1 MRRNTVSEELP
12 SARVLA
18 QCPRAERCRS
28 VKLAWLTSTVTARK
42 LRMSGEEAVWDVLQ
56 GHVTAARRPSPR
68 LLKVFIASTRTDFA
82 EERRQLL
89 EVVGPEL
96 QSQYDNL
103 GLEVELVDMHYGTA
117 SDPAL
122 DAPLFEDHLHEIR
135 HCHAV
140 SRGCFFLCLVG
151 NKYLPYALPRRLDGE
166 TYEALYAAAADL
178 SLRADLLHT
187 CFCRDDAAPAATYV
201 LQQPSDVTTA
211 EWASTAASLA
221 QVVQAAARHLLS
233 AEGAG
238 QPAAARYRQLALS
251 AVERQFSHA
260 LGLAPGTAHRILA
273 VVRDWEKLPPPEEWE
288 AEGAGAGP
296 LDFQDPPGPQ
306 REQLKNFRD
315 RLAASLPNENRVYL
329 AVPWSSSSAGLD
341 PDSEEHEAY
350 LTKFRELATAKLK
363 ALIARSLEEEPEV
376 KARNKAVQ
384 EVFQEAQS
392 HLELISSPDMEP
404 SLQDPGGGWSE
415 CLDKVKAMMVAAAQG
430 TGRHPPV
437 VVRGGP
443 GSGKTLLLAAVHRQ
457 CADWLGDGVVRVF
470 RACGA
475 TPRSAYNL
483 ELLRILCQHLRLLLD
498 PADAD
503 AGAAPPIPKDA
514 SFDPLYVN
522 NWFQTL
528 LRRFEEGAAAPPAA
542 AASPPPVLVVLLDD
556 LQRLNP
562 LDSDIVAALSWL
574 PVSLPRRVHV
584 VATSALPPDQLK
596 ITPLQR
602 ERFRASDCCVE
613 LAGAVEPAELERR
626 VESSLEQLEEQV
638 GRLAVSRLAAF
649 LTATEF
655 GLCETE
661 LLELLMPTTGG
672 ALSLAAGHF
681 SFSSMCA
688 VRRRMGDLLQEK
700 LMSGRLLVCWRHELA
715 REVARR
721 RYLHSQDVLRATHA
735 EVGNLFFSEFSG
747 QQASEGDGD
756 AEESAPSPTENK
768 ETPFQTSFLPDDVTY
783 SLRHVEES
791 WIHLLKAGD
800 SCRLKQLTVCNFDF
814 LLAAVQTVSVSYLR
828 CVLEHVRCYLLD
840 RDLEL
845 VYYTIRKSSDVLTR
859 DPLQLGAQVVCW
871 LRPVAD
877 DSGDLVSH
885 MITAAMA
892 WCDGYTAPLLV
903 PLNGWLQPPLPLQIK
918 SLHCPAGVKLLE
930 PTPSG
935 QHLVVVPHNGDP
947 QLWHVMSNTLTH
959 TFKGHS
965 GPVLCLA
972 ITKQSQYLLTG
983 SDDISIIVWDLKSL
997 QLKLRIYEHIA
1008 PVLCLTPALSNAVIV
1023 SGGEDSRIIITSL
1036 LTGDVVMKID
1046 HHRGPVTAVKVTAAG
1061 DVLVSGS
1068 SDSTVCLWSLEN
1080 FNLLNSISLASP
1092 VTFLDVSLDSVFLVA
1107 ACEDNQL
1114 YLRSLATGTEI
1125 HCLRGHKAEIRSVC
1139 LAQDNCRAVVGG
1151 SDGKIYIFDMHSGR
1165 LSRTLTSHTTEVS
1178 GVKVTEKDDFL
1189 ISSGGNRITFWSFR
1203 RDDATGHTTSIRKTS
1218 QHSQQMHSAAITCLD
1233 ISRDG
1238 TMAVTGGVDSL
1249 VNIWQLNT
1257 HELHSTLEGHFAS
1270 VTCVAFSP
1278 NGLFAVSGSEDKTA
1292 RVWGLTLGL
1301 VVSVFKGHQATI
1313 TAVTAMMDSRRVVTA
1328 DRQGILAVWLA
1339 DNATLL
1345 HSCGGPS
1352 QCLAITNSMK
1362 YVVCGNG
1369 DTSLRIWAVNREDER
1384 YTVSHS
1390 EEITCFVLTMDSQY
1404 VITGSRDMS
1413 LKVWQVAGG
1422 KLAQVL
1428 VGHSDHVTCVAVS
1441 ILNKSLVVSGSR
1453 DSNLIVWDINTGN
1466 DIHILSGH
1474 LGCVTTV
1481 KVSGDGSLAV
1491 SGSEDKSIIVW
1502 DTRRGRPLSC
1512 LQLQVPILSLEMST
1526 DCSRIAVH
1534 LLESRQLPII
1544 CLHNTPATY
1553 VKMPSYVAPAKEVED
1568 LRPTGPKRPMRRLL
1582 KKEVS
1587 LDTYTWQKKYGHL
1600 TSSIMMA
1607 AVDERLKRRFSVS
1620 ASMEE
1625 ISKIP
1630 TKGST
1635 MGSQQCVGP
1644 EQAALAQSQHFDQL
1658 EALWNKR
1665 SPPRRR
1671 HNQSL
1676 SKQNSR
1682 SSRRDSSDNDE
1693 RTPGEE
1699 IVDFPGDRVC
1709 V

>member
-1 MRRNTVSEELP
+1 
-12 SARVLA
+12 
-18 QCPRAERCRS
+18 
-28 VKLAWLTSTVTARK
+28 
-42 LRMSGEEAVWDVLQ
+42 
-56 GHVTAARRPSPR
+56 
-68 LLKVFIASTRTDFA
+68 
-82 EERRQLL
+82 
-89 EVVGPEL
+89 
-96 QSQYDNL
+96 
-103 GLEVELVDMHYGTA
+103 MHY
-117 SDPAL
+117 DQLFPVPA
-122 DAPLFEDHLHEIR
+122 FEW
-135 HCHAV
+135 
-140 SRGCFFLCLVG
+140 
-151 NKYLPYALPRRLDGE
+151 
-166 TYEALYAAAADL
+166 
-178 SLRADLLHT
+178 
-187 CFCRDDAAPAATYV
+187 
-201 LQQPSDVTTA
+201 QPPWCCSDVTTA

-233 AEGAG
+233 AESTG

-260 LGLAPGTAHRILA
+260 LGLAPGTAHRIVA

-288 AEGAGAGP
+288 AEAEGAGP

-329 AVPWSSSSAGLD
+329 AVPWSSSSPGLD

-350 LTKFRELATAKLK
+350 LTKFRELVTAKLK

-457 CADWLGDGVVRVF
+457 CAGWLGDGVVRVF

-528 LRRFEEGAAAPPAA
+528 LRRFEEGAPAPTATS
-542 AASPPPVLVVLLDD
+542 ASPPPVLVVLLDD

-672 ALSLAAGHF
+672 ALCLAAGHF

-1313 TAVTAMMDSRRVVTA
+1313 TAVAAMMDSRRVVTA

-1699 IVDFPGDRVC
+1699 IVGAFGDNEKSTAVRDPRLTQSC
-1709 V
+1709 ITQ

>member
-1 MRRNTVSEELP
+1 MNAEEII
-12 SARVLA
+12 
-18 QCPRAERCRS
+18 QE
-28 VKLAWLTSTVTARK
+28 
-42 LRMSGEEAVWDVLQ
+42 VLQ
-56 GHVTAARRPSPR
+56 GHLTSPKWPTPR
-68 LLKVFIASTRTDFA
+68 LVKIFIASTRTDFA
-82 EERRQLL
+82 EERKNLL

-96 QSQYDNL
+96 QSQYDQL
-103 GLEVELVDMHYGTA
+103 GLEVELVDMHYGTEA
-117 SDPAL
+117 DPAY

-135 HCHAV
+135 ECHRV

-151 NKYLPYALPRRLDGE
+151 NKYLPCTLPDKLE
-166 TYEALYAAAADL
+166 LEQYEALYSTSRDL
-178 SLRADLLHT
+178 GLKADLLDT
-187 CFCRDDAAPAATYV
+187 WYSRDDTNYV
-201 LQQPSDVTTA
+201 LRQPSDVRTE
-211 EWASTAASLA
+211 EWRAQCQELQEVIQGASRELAANETRA
-221 QVVQAAARHLLS
+221 VPTKFRHLT
-233 AEGAG
+233 
-238 QPAAARYRQLALS
+238 YS

-260 LGLAPGTAHRILA
+260 LGLAPGTAHHILA
-273 VVRDWEKLPPPEEWE
+273 VIRDWEKLEENQ
-288 AEGAGAGP
+288 P
-296 LDFQDPPGPQ
+296 DFQDLDLEGQPHKRY

-315 RLAASLPNENRVYL
+315 RLAASLPNENRAYL
-329 AVPWSSSSAGLD
+329 AVPWKPGGLD

-350 LTKFRELATAKLK
+350 LSKFREIVSAKLQT
-363 ALIARSLEEEPEV
+363 LINRSLEEEPEI
-376 KARNKAVQ
+376 KARNKTVQ
-384 EVFQEAQS
+384 EVFQETLS
-392 HLELISSPDMEP
+392 HLALCQQHMSSEEAVDWAGTETLDRIKTLMVTSYETAG
-404 SLQDPGGGWSE
+404 PGTRHGPVLVHGSH
-415 CLDKVKAMMVAAAQG
+415 G
-430 TGRHPPV
+430 TGKSSLIGAVYSSCESWFGRRLLRI
-437 VVRGGP
+437 VRF
-443 GSGKTLLLAAVHRQ
+443 S
-457 CADWLGDGVVRVF
+457 
-470 RACGA
+470 GA

-483 ELLRILCQHLRLLLD
+483 ELLRVICQQLCLLLHLSD
-498 PADAD
+498 
-503 AGAAPPIPKDA
+503 GFLPKDA

-528 LRRFEEGAAAPPAA
+528 IRRFEESATNEL
-542 AASPPPVLVVLLDD
+542 LVILIDD
-556 LQRLNP
+556 LHHLNP

-574 PVSLPRRVHV
+574 PISLPRNVHIV
-584 VATSALPPDQLK
+584 GTTALPPESLK
-596 ITPLQR
+596 LTPVQR
-602 ERFRASDCCVE
+602 ERFRSPDCYIE
-613 LAGAVEPAELERR
+613 LQPNPGVTTLEPRIEAALDELEA
-626 VESSLEQLEEQV
+626 LY
-638 GRLAVSRLAAF
+638 GRLAVARLASF
-649 LTATEF
+649 LTCSEF
-655 GLCETE
+655 GLSETE
-661 LLELLMPTTGG
+661 LLELLMPTSNIG
-672 ALSLAAGHF
+672 ATLTLSSGNYNF
-681 SFSSMCA
+681 STLCA
-688 VRRRMGDLLQEK
+688 VRRRMEPLIREK
-700 LMSGRLLVCWRHELA
+700 LMSGKMLVCWRHDLTS
-715 REVARR
+715 EVARK
-721 RYLHSQDVLRATHA
+721 RYLQSQDSLRSAHGEIA
-735 EVGNLFFSEFSG
+735 NLFFSEFS
-747 QQASEGDGD
+747 QQGSEAETEEAD
-756 AEESAPSPTENK
+756 ASPTENK
-768 ETPFQTSFLPDDVTY
+768 ETPFQTTLQLDDVTY

-800 SCRLKQLTVCNFDF
+800 SNRLKQLTVCNFDF

-859 DPLQLGAQVVCW
+859 DPLQLGAQVICW

-877 DSGDLVSH
+877 SSGDLVSH
-885 MITAAMA
+885 MITCAMA

-918 SLHCPAGVKLLE
+918 SLHCPAGVKLIE

-935 QHLVVVPHNGDP
+935 QHVVVIPNTGDP
-947 QLWHVMSNTLTH
+947 QLWHVMSNSLTH

-997 QLKLRIYEHIA
+997 NLKLRIYEHIA
-1008 PVLCLTPALSNAVIV
+1008 PVLSLTPALNNSVIV

-1046 HHRGPVTAVKVTAAG
+1046 HHRGPVTSVKVNTAG

-1068 SDSTVCLWSLEN
+1068 SDSTICLWSLEN
-1080 FNLLNSISLASP
+1080 FNLLNTISLP
-1092 VTFLDVSLDSVFLVA
+1092 YPITMLDVSSDSVFLVA

-1125 HCLRGHKAEIRSVC
+1125 HSLRGHKAEIRSLC

-1165 LSRTLTSHTTEVS
+1165 LSRTLTSHATDVT
-1178 GVKVTEKDDFL
+1178 GVKVTDKDDFL
-1189 ISSGGNRITFWSFR
+1189 LTAGGNRITFWSFR
-1203 RDDATGHTTSIRKTS
+1203 REDAIGPTSGGLSPVSNSRKTS
-1218 QHSQQMHSAAITCLD
+1218 QQSLQSHTAPVTCLD

-1238 TMAVTGGVDSL
+1238 LMAVTGSVDSL

-1257 HELHSTLEGHFAS
+1257 HELHSTLEGHFAA

-1301 VVSVFKGHQATI
+1301 VVSAFKGHQATV
-1313 TAVTAMMDSRRVVTA
+1313 TAVAVMLDSRRVVSS
-1328 DRQGILAVWLA
+1328 DRQGVLAVWLA

-1345 HSCGGPS
+1345 HSCIGPGM
-1352 QCLAITNSMK
+1352 CLAVTNNMK
-1362 YVVCGNG
+1362 YAVCGNG
-1369 DTSLRIWAVNREDER
+1369 DNSLRIWSVSREDER

-1390 EEITCFVLTMDSQY
+1390 EEVTCFVLTMDSLH

-1453 DSNLIVWDINTGN
+1453 DANLIVWDINTGN
-1466 DIHILSGH
+1466 DIHVLTGH
-1474 LGCVTTV
+1474 LGYVTCV
-1481 KVSGDGSLAV
+1481 KVTGDGSLAV

-1502 DTRRGRPLSC
+1502 DTKRGRAISS
-1512 LQLQVPILSLEMST
+1512 LQLHIPILNLEMST
-1526 DCSRIAVH
+1526 DSSRIAVH
-1534 LLESRQLPII
+1534 LLENRCLPIV

-1553 VKMPSYVAPAKEVED
+1553 VKMPTYVAPAKEIED
-1568 LRPTGPKRPMRRLL
+1568 LRPSAPKRPMRRLL

-1630 TKGST
+1630 TKGN
-1635 MGSQQCVGP
+1635 MGSQGIGP

-1682 SSRRDSSDNDE
+1682 TSRRDSSDTDD

-1699 IVDFPGDRVC
+1699 IVDLPGDRMC

>member
-1 MRRNTVSEELP
+1 M
-12 SARVLA
+12 
-18 QCPRAERCRS
+18 
-28 VKLAWLTSTVTARK
+28 
-42 LRMSGEEAVWDVLQ
+42 
-56 GHVTAARRPSPR
+56 
-68 LLKVFIASTRTDFA
+68 
-82 EERRQLL
+82 
-89 EVVGPEL
+89 
-96 QSQYDNL
+96 
-103 GLEVELVDMHYGTA
+103 VDMHYGTEA
-117 SDPAL
+117 DPSYDAL
-122 DAPLFEDHLHEIR
+122 LFEDHLHEIR
-135 HCHAV
+135 ECHRV

-151 NKYLPYALPRRLDGE
+151 NKYLPCPLPEELE
-166 TYEALYAAAADL
+166 LEQYEAIYSTARDL
-178 SLRADLLHT
+178 GLKADLLDAWYS
-187 CFCRDDAAPAATYV
+187 RDDTNYV
-201 LQQPSDVTTA
+201 LRQPSDVQTE
-211 EWASTAASLA
+211 EWRTQCQELQEVIQEAS
-221 QVVQAAARHLLS
+221 RKLS
-233 AEGAG
+233 AGETRAV
-238 QPAAARYRQLALS
+238 PTKFRHFTYS
-251 AVERQFSHA
+251 AVERQFNHA
-260 LGLAPGTAHRILA
+260 LGLAPGTAHHILA
-273 VVRDWEKLPPPEEWE
+273 MIRDWEKLEE
-288 AEGAGAGP
+288 GQP
-296 LDFQDPPGPQ
+296 CFQDVDLEGLPHKRY

-315 RLAASLPNENRVYL
+315 RLAAALPNENRAYL
-329 AVPWSSSSAGLD
+329 AVPWKPGGLNTEC
-341 PDSEEHEAY
+341 EEHEAY
-350 LTKFRELATAKLK
+350 LSKFREVVSAKLQT
-363 ALIARSLEEEPEV
+363 LINRSLEEEPEI
-376 KARNKAVQ
+376 KARNKTVQ
-384 EVFQEAQS
+384 EVFQETLS
-392 HLELISSPDMEP
+392 HLALCQQHMNSEEAVDWTGSEILDRIKNLIVISYETAG
-404 SLQDPGGGWSE
+404 PGTRHGPLLIHGSH
-415 CLDKVKAMMVAAAQG
+415 G
-430 TGRHPPV
+430 TGKSSLLGAVYSNCEAWFGRRLLRI
-437 VVRGGP
+437 VRF
-443 GSGKTLLLAAVHRQ
+443 S
-457 CADWLGDGVVRVF
+457 
-470 RACGA
+470 GA

-483 ELLRILCQHLRLLLD
+483 ELLRIICQQLCLLLHISD
-498 PADAD
+498 
-503 AGAAPPIPKDA
+503 GFLPKDA

-528 LRRFEEGAAAPPAA
+528 IRRFEESATNEL
-542 AASPPPVLVVLLDD
+542 LVILIDD
-556 LQRLNP
+556 LHRLNP

-574 PVSLPRRVHV
+574 PISLPRNVHIV
-584 VATSALPPDQLK
+584 GTTALPPESLK
-596 ITPLQR
+596 LTPVQR
-602 ERFRASDCCVE
+602 ERFRNPDCYIE
-613 LAGAVEPAELERR
+613 LLPNPGTATLEPRVDSALDNLEDLFGRVAVA
-626 VESSLEQLEEQV
+626 
-638 GRLAVSRLAAF
+638 RLASF
-649 LTATEF
+649 LTCSEF
-655 GLCETE
+655 GLSETE
-661 LLELLMPTTGG
+661 LLELLMPTSNSAATLK
-672 ALSLAAGHF
+672 LSSGNYNF
-681 SFSSMCA
+681 STLCA
-688 VRRRMGDLLQEK
+688 VRRRMKPLIREK
-700 LMSGRLLVCWRHELA
+700 LMSGKILVCWRHDLTS
-715 REVARR
+715 EVARR
-721 RYLHSQDVLRATHA
+721 RYLQNQDSLRSAHGEIA
-735 EVGNLFFSEFSG
+735 NLFFSEFS
-747 QQASEGDGD
+747 QQGSD
-756 AEESAPSPTENK
+756 AETEEADPTPVESK
-768 ETPFQTSFLPDDVTY
+768 ETPFQTTLQLDDVTY

-800 SCRLKQLTVCNFDF
+800 SNRLKQLTVCNFDF
-814 LLAAVQTVSVSYLR
+814 LLAAVQTISVSYLR

-859 DPLQLGAQVVCW
+859 DPLQLGAQVICW

-877 DSGDLVSH
+877 ASGDLVSH
-885 MITAAMA
+885 MIICAMA

-918 SLHCPAGVKLLE
+918 SLHCPAGVKLIE

-935 QHLVVVPHNGDP
+935 QHVVVVPQTGDP
-947 QLWHVMSNTLTH
+947 QLWHVMSNSLTH

-997 QLKLRIYEHIA
+997 NLKLRIYEHIA
-1008 PVLCLTPALSNAVIV
+1008 PVLSLTPALNNSVIV

-1046 HHRGPVTAVKVTAAG
+1046 HHRGPVVSVKVNTAG

-1068 SDSTVCLWSLEN
+1068 SDSTICLWSLEN
-1080 FNLLNSISLASP
+1080 FNLLNTISLPFP
-1092 VTFLDVSLDSVFLVA
+1092 VTMLDVSSDSVFLLA

-1125 HCLRGHKAEIRSVC
+1125 HSLRGHKAEIRSLC
-1139 LAQDNCRAVVGG
+1139 LAQDSCRAVVGG
-1151 SDGKIYIFDMHSGR
+1151 ADGKIYIFDMHSGR
-1165 LSRTLTSHTTEVS
+1165 LSRTLTSHATDVT
-1178 GVKVTEKDDFL
+1178 GVKVTDKDDFL
-1189 ISSGGNRITFWSFR
+1189 LTAGGNRITFWSFHR
-1203 RDDATGHTTSIRKTS
+1203 EDAIGPTSGSISPVSSSRKTS
-1218 QHSQQMHSAAITCLD
+1218 QQSQQSHTAPITCLD

-1238 TMAVTGGVDSL
+1238 LMAVTGSVDSL

-1257 HELHSTLEGHFAS
+1257 HELHSTLEGHVAS
-1270 VTCVAFSP
+1270 ITCVAFSS

-1301 VVSVFKGHQATI
+1301 VVSVFKGHQATV
-1313 TAVTAMMDSRRVVTA
+1313 TAVAVMLDSRRVVSS
-1328 DRQGILAVWLA
+1328 DRQGVLAVWLA

-1345 HSCGGPS
+1345 HSCIGPGM
-1352 QCLAITNSMK
+1352 CLAITNNMK
-1362 YVVCGNG
+1362 YAVCGSG
-1369 DTSLRIWAVNREDER
+1369 DNSLRIWSVNREDEK

-1390 EEITCFVLTMDSQY
+1390 EEVTCFVLTMDSLH

-1453 DSNLIVWDINTGN
+1453 DANLIVWDINTGN
-1466 DIHILSGH
+1466 DIHVLTGH
-1474 LGCVTTV
+1474 LGYVTCV
-1481 KVSGDGSLAV
+1481 KVTGDGSLAV

-1502 DTRRGRPLSC
+1502 DTKRGRAISC
-1512 LQLQVPILSLEMST
+1512 LQLHIPILNLEMST
-1526 DCSRIAVH
+1526 DASRIAVH
-1534 LLESRQLPII
+1534 LLENRCLPIV

-1553 VKMPSYVAPAKEVED
+1553 VKMPTYVAPAKEIED
-1568 LRPTGPKRPMRRLL
+1568 LRPSVPKRPMKRLL

-1630 TKGST
+1630 TKGN
-1635 MGSQQCVGP
+1635 MGSQGIGP

-1682 SSRRDSSDNDE
+1682 TSRRDSSDTGDD

-1699 IVDFPGDRVC
+1699 IVDLPGDRMC